1 MTRPR
6 HPDKDIE
13 AAVAYAESHADLPL
27 MKIGAESKPIND
39 ALESTMSRPNDER
52 EDEKETLL
60 ERSFHVSTLSIIERL
75 VEALRTIGA
84 NQETVVRTAT
94 VFAVSLLSKERSWG
108 NIHIEDDEWDEEAIR
123 DDVVRAIGEMTPKG

>member
-1 MTRPR
+1 
-6 HPDKDIE
+6 
-13 AAVAYAESHADLPL
+13 
-27 MKIGAESKPIND
+27 
-39 ALESTMSRPNDER
+39 
-52 EDEKETLL
+52 
-60 ERSFHVSTLSIIERL
+60 VSTLSIIERL